1 MYDVLASGLVDP
13 FVMEEA
19 YRQAR
24 ISSMRSVWKN
34 MRCMRR
40 KGHHC
45 FKDGPVR
52 YYLGIAPG
60 TSRTSNR
67 RYAMRPAKNYLA
79 ARVHDVDTICRFYSK
94 DEILQMVEAG
104 KLRKTALAVILE
116 DSL

>member
-1 MYDVLASGLVDP
+1 MYDVLVSGLVDP
-13 FVMEEA
+13 CAMEEA

-24 ISSMRSVWKN
+24 IFAMRNIWKI
-34 MRCMRR
+34 MTCMRR

-52 YYLGIAPG
+52 YYLGISPLTRPG
-60 TSRTSNR
+60 SDR
-67 RYAMRPAKNYLA
+67 RYALRPANNYLQ
-79 ARVHDVDTICRFYSK
+79 ARVRAIDTICRFYSK
-94 DEILQMVEAG
+94 QEIIQMVEAG

>member
-24 ISSMRSVWKN
+24 ILAMRNIWKSMTCV
-34 MRCMRR
+34 RR

-52 YYLGIAPG
+52 YYLGISPLTSPG
-60 TSRTSNR
+60 SDR
-67 RYAMRPAKNYLA
+67 RYALRPANNYLN
-79 ARVHDVDTICRFYSK
+79 ARVHDDATICRAYSR
-94 DEILQMVEAG
+94 EEVLQMVVAG
-104 KLRKTALAVILE
+104 QLRKTALAVILE